1 MQLELVSVY
10 VSHEETR
17 TGGQA
22 VSLATVCRIRGG
34 EGVGHDV
41 YRRLWPRGV
50 LGTVPQR
57 HCQSMVDKREAIH
70 TVGAGPD
77 FTGCGDKE

>member
-22 VSLATVCRIRGG
+22 VSLAMVCWIRGG

-50 LGTVPQR
+50 LGTVPQ
-57 HCQSMVDKREAIH
+57 
-70 TVGAGPD
+70 
-77 FTGCGDKE
+77 